1 MSNGVR
7 IRGLSGDVS
16 SVSVQ
21 SSVTSTW
28 ALLGRKWHGLRYREH
43 DVALERDEELVVKCQ
58 GGACQLELEGL
69 GGPFGDIIVQ
79 EDVSRVRLR
88 QGERRRYALRQGVS
102 LVLTNQKIVHPLHKR
117 GPIIET

>member
-16 SVSVQ
+16 NVSVQ

-28 ALLGRKWHGLRYREH
+28 ALLGKKWAGLRWRTH
-43 DVALERDEELVVKCQ
+43 DVSLERDEVMVLKCQ
-58 GGACQLELEGL
+58 GGDCRLELEGL
-69 GGPFGDIIVQ
+69 GGPFGSIVVQ

-88 QGERRRYALRQGVS
+88 RGQRLAFGLHQGVS
-102 LVLTNQKIVHPLHKR
+102 LVLTTEKIVHPLQKH